1 MLLCLFLPYFLI
13 LYRVRDDDFFPTH
26 SFSAAIAQPISSK
39 RLPGIMPGRSTSMK
53 ACSLNKS
60 DKNFMIRKYP
70 LHRFVQRVFFYF
82 FFSFTHSLAA
92 PLIHWFQSTG
102 INPDIA
108 LCCRFLCNTLFQSK
122 HYVQVF
128 HLLIEE
134 SVECH
139 IAIHSLKIAVS
150 VYFHR
155 VALCCGC
162 FPV

>member
-1 MLLCLFLPYFLI
+1 
-13 LYRVRDDDFFPTH
+13 
-26 SFSAAIAQPISSK
+26 
-39 RLPGIMPGRSTSMK
+39 MPGRSTSIK

-108 LCCRFLCNTLFQSK
+108 LCCRFLCNTLFQAK
-122 HYVQVF
+122 HYIQVF

-134 SVECH
+134 SVERH
-139 IAIHSLKIAVS
+139 RIVHSLKIAVS

-155 VALCCGC
+155 VAFCCGC
-162 FPV
+162 FPVEYQIIYRNAFRAYLLFCDPYAQCVVSIHWN